1 MASTLAP
8 ASSKPAH
15 SSRVVQNLPWQTGEK
30 ANGKNTIITGRPR
43 KLRRLTG

>member
-15 SSRVVQNLPWQTGEK
+15 SSRVVQNLPWQIGQK
-30 ANGKNTIITGRPR
+30 ANGKNTIFTGQPR
-43 KLRRLTG
+43 KLRSLTG